1 MDFEG
6 KNVIVTG
13 GSRGIGKAI
22 VDSFL
27 DRGAFVITTSTKNM
41 SGDEYSDRMRF
52 WQLDLLDQDSINA
65 FCERIAELGRV
76 DVLINNA
83 GINIIEDI
91 ESLEKYHWD
100 KVISVNLT
108 GPMLISKA
116 VIPFMKEKGGRIV
129 NISSIWGII
138 SKEGRVSYTSAKTG
152 LVGFTRSLALDL
164 VKYNILVNAV
174 CPGFTLTDLT
184 KRSLSP
190 GQMNK
195 LKREIP
201 IGRFAGVDEIAKVVL
216 FLSSD
221 LNSYMTG
228 QYVVVD
234 GGFTIR

>member
-6 KNVIVTG
+6 KIVIVTG

-27 DRGAFVITTSTKNM
+27 DRGAFVIATSTKNM
-41 SGDEYSDRMRF
+41 VGNEYSDYMRF

-65 FCERIAELGRV
+65 FCERVAEIGRV

-83 GINIIEDI
+83 GINIIENI
-91 ESLEKYHWD
+91 ESLEEDNWD
-100 KVISVNLT
+100 KLLGVNLT

-116 VIPFMKEKGGRIV
+116 VIPFMKEKGGKIV

-152 LVGFTRSLALDL
+152 LIGFTRALALDL

-190 GQMNK
+190 EQMNK
-195 LKREIP
+195 VKREIP
-201 IGRFAGVDEIAKVVL
+201 IGRFADVEEIAKVVL